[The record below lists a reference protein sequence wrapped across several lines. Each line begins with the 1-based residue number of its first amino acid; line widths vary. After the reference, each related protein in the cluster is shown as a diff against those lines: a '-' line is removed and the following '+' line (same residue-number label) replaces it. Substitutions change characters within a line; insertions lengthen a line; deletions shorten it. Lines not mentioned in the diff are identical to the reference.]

1 MKIVVSLLFIAAVL
15 VGCNSGWSD
24 TEKNAYLDACKN
36 ATEMDLNE
44 YCDCTLE
51 KLMVEAPNP
60 NDVDKVDMDKIT
72 GPCLESVGLKQDFFT
87 LINLGNTR

>member
-24 TEKNAYLDACKN
+24 TEKKAFLDACKN
-36 ATEMDLNE
+36 STGMNLNE

-60 NDVDKVDMDKIT
+60 NDASKVDLEKIAA
-72 GPCLESVGLKQDFFT
+72 PCLKLLGLK
-87 LINLGNTR
+87 

>member
-1 MKIVVSLLFIAAVL
+1 MKTVVSLLFIAAVL
-15 VGCNSGWSD
+15 VGCGWSD

-60 NDVDKVDMDKIT
+60 NDVGKVDMDKIT
-72 GPCLESVGLKQDFFT
+72 GPCLELVGLK
-87 LINLGNTR
+87 